1 MGSRL
6 IPELLTRGHKVRAL
20 VRSGSEHKLPSSCT
34 PIRGSALDGY
44 TYANAIGPADTF
56 VHLVGVPHPS
66 PAKEFRLIDYVAA
79 CEAFDAAKCSG
90 IQHFVYLSVAHPA
103 PTMKAFIEIRV
114 ECEALL
120 GKTGMNVTILRPWYV
135 LGPGHRWPCVLIPGY
150 ALAELI
156 PSMRDT
162 ARRLGLVTIDQMVR
176 KLALTVEHPV
186 DGKRVLGVLEIRLER
201 RKVLTE
207 EKNAPDSHR

>member
-34 PIRGSALDGY
+34 LIRGNALDGS
-44 TYANAIGPADTF
+44 TYANAIEPADTF
-56 VHLVGVPHPS
+56 VHLIGVPHPS
-66 PAKEFRLIDYVAA
+66 PAKAREFRLIDYVAA
-79 CEAFDAAKCSG
+79 CEAFEAAKCSG

-103 PTMKAFIEIRV
+103 PTMKAFIEVRV

-120 GKTGMNVTILRPWYV
+120 GKTGMNATIVRPWYV

-162 ARRLGLVTIDQMVR
+162 ARRLGLVTIDQVVR
-176 KLALTVEHPV
+176 MLAWTVEHRV
-186 DGKRVLGVLEIRLER
+186 DGKRVLGVQAIRQGE
-201 RKVLTE
+201 VSV
-207 EKNAPDSHR
+207 EKNAPDFHR